1 MIPDIQD
8 IIGVAN
14 DMLWACLV
22 LSMPTLLTALVVGV
36 AISLMQTVTSIQEMT
51 LTFVPKLIAVV
62 TVVAMTLPWVIEF
75 TIAYFEDTMA
85 MFSSFY

>member
-14 DMLWACLV
+14 DLLWACLV

-62 TVVAMTLPWVIEF
+62 LVVAMSMPWLIEF
-75 TIAYFEDTMA
+75 IIAYFEDTMA

>member
-22 LSMPTLLTALVVGV
+22 LSMPTLLTALIVGV

-62 TVVAMTLPWVIEF
+62 AVVAMTMPWVIEF
-75 TIAYFEDTMA
+75 TIAYYEDTMA

>member
-14 DMLWACLV
+14 DMLYACLV